1 VLNSLALRSEI
12 TATIIESL
20 EIGKT
25 PPWRKTWSDDP
36 NAPGLH
42 SSLHSRNG
50 YRGINQLLLQ
60 VAMDRRGYRSKW
72 WGTFPQIKALGS
84 SVRKGE
90 SGTRIILWKPLS
102 KKKTDTAGKEVEE
115 QFFVMR
121 QFTVFNA
128 EQTTGLD
135 EFRVGHVPASS
146 TALRYE
152 HAEAIIESTGATIEY
167 GGNKAKYSIGGDYIH
182 CPARHQF
189 NSLESFYETLFHE
202 LIHWTEKRIG
212 IDRSAEG
219 NSYAFCELVAELG
232 GCFLMGELGL
242 PMADVLPNSVS
253 YLANWLQGMK
263 GDPSFIIKAASQ
275 ASKAVDF
282 ILSFSEVPAF
292 SDEEVPF

>member
-1 VLNSLALRSEI
+1 VINALVLRSEI
-12 TATIIESL
+12 TLGIIDSL
-20 EIGKT
+20 TNGKT

-42 SSLHSRNG
+42 SSLHSRHG

-60 VAMDRRGYRSKW
+60 VAMEQRGYRSKW

-90 SGTRIILWKPLS
+90 SGTRIILWKPFS

-115 QFFVMR
+115 HFFVMR
-121 QFTVFNA
+121 QFTVFNV
-128 EQTTGLD
+128 EQTSGLH
-135 EFRVGHVPASS
+135 EFRIGHAPPSNPI
-146 TALRYE
+146 LRYE
-152 HAEAIIESTGATIEY
+152 HADAVIEATGVTIQY
-167 GGNKAKYSIGGDYIH
+167 GGNKAQYSTGGDYII

-189 NSLESFYETLFHE
+189 ECLESFYETLFHE

-212 IDRSAEG
+212 IDRSSKK

-242 PMADVLPNSVS
+242 PMAEVLPNSVS
-253 YLANWLQGMK
+253 YLSNWLQGMQ
-263 GDPSFIIKAASQ
+263 GDASFVIKAASQ

-282 ILSFSEVPAF
+282 ILSFSQVPVLT
-292 SDEEVPF
+292 DDEVPF